1 MYIVFSFISRSSD
14 QKSAF
19 SLQFV
24 ANTVECGSTIVR
36 TDMIPEAHINDT
48 GFTDGFGIV
57 VDIFNTVCDACI
69 ATTIVGYVIA
79 DENQIC
85 IRSDS
90 IVFVS
95 FICSGCNSRD
105 VGSMA
110 GCIIL
115 FCRDDFLGIRI
126 FCSIIIAG
134 GWRSRLV
141 LIPYSFDTQIFTF
154 CIVEIDMVILESTV
168 DDADYNIFAG
178 IGLGEPCPFVY
189 FVYIAKLFGT
199 NVVHSLMNRTSYF
212 DVLYRW

>member
-90 IVFVS
+90 VVFVS

-110 GCIIL
+110 SCIIL

-141 LIPYSFDTQIFTF
+141 LVPYSFDTQIFTF

-189 FVYIAKLFGT
+189 FVYIAKL
-199 NVVHSLMNRTSYF
+199 SERTLF
-212 DVLYRW
+212 IR